1 MYQHM
6 WKERRIRFLFHRHCT
21 KEGFWM
27 FFMLVVMNPKW
38 IFDLLCLIIIWKQ
51 EYNQY
56 ISTVKIFSNIS
67 LGADSCQPYT
77 KTTCRKVAMLLGM
90 KLGTES
96 TNFAD
101 FHPTK
106 GCHTFK
112 TGSYKGSVLYGLGGN
127 DEEISEV
134 FGRDAAYYRPE
145 GFDCIFGNKKWLL
158 LIEPKPYK
166 SSKLWSKIN
175 IICIC
180 GLIRHRNR
188 ERSPIVHWIL
198 QRWTKFPA
206 DRNRLCIPMCLW
218 NWNMGL
224 KLVLYQLW

>member
-1 MYQHM
+1 M
-6 WKERRIRFLFHRHCT
+6 ICCFL
-21 KEGFWM
+21 
-27 FFMLVVMNPKW
+27 
-38 IFDLLCLIIIWKQ
+38 LLFNISVKQ

-56 ISTVKIFSNIS
+56 ISTLKIFSNIS

-77 KTTCRKVAMLLGM
+77 KTTCRKVALLLGM

-106 GCHTFK
+106 GCHAFK

-145 GFDCIFGNKKWLL
+145 GFDCIFGNKK
-158 LIEPKPYK
+158 
-166 SSKLWSKIN
+166 
-175 IICIC
+175 
-180 GLIRHRNR
+180 
-188 ERSPIVHWIL
+188 
-198 QRWTKFPA
+198 
-206 DRNRLCIPMCLW
+206 
-218 NWNMGL
+218 
-224 KLVLYQLW
+224 